1 MRLAADL
8 HLHSRFAKA
17 VSPEMTLPNLLR
29 WAQLKGIDL
38 LSTGDCL
45 HGPWLRDLETHLS
58 PGHDG
63 FLHPSPDLLTA
74 SRQDLP
80 THLQRPV
87 RFVLGTEVSC
97 GARSTTDPRGIHVLL
112 YLPDFASVHA
122 LRARLAPYA
131 DLDGP
136 LQGRPAL
143 LLSAY
148 DVLQDT
154 LAFPRAHVAPAHVFN
169 SFVSLLNTVDGHP
182 CVTDAFAD
190 LTPELLGLEA
200 ALTSTPAHCRRLS
213 QLDRHA
219 LFANS
224 DAHSLPNLAREV
236 SLFDILSENPADFT
250 YNDLFAAIN
259 RRQKTSARFAGT
271 EEYPVLFTR
280 YWLNWCSL
288 CQKPHDAPA
297 HATCPVCRK
306 ATLVLGARDRIA
318 QLADRPTP
326 KKHLPFTE
334 RLPLIP
340 LLTALARRTEP
351 NDDILRLYH
360 TLVAT
365 LGPERTIL
373 NETDPAAI
381 ARTSFPALADTIL
394 AQRQAR
400 LDFATLLHRPPDLPA
415 QPNQLPLF

>member
-45 HGPWLRDLETHLS
+45 HGPWLRELETHLS
-58 PGHDG
+58 PSADG
-63 FLHPSPDLLTA
+63 FLHPSAELLAA
-74 SRQDLP
+74 SRRDLP
-80 THLQRPV
+80 AHLHRDV

-97 GARSTTDPRGIHVLL
+97 GARSTDDPRGIHVLV
-112 YLPDFASVHA
+112 YLPDFAAVHG
-122 LRARLAPYA
+122 LRASLATFS
-131 DLDGP
+131 DLDGEK
-136 LQGRPAL
+136 QGRPAL
-143 LLSAY
+143 LLSPRE
-148 DVLQDT
+148 VLQRV
-154 LAFPRAHVAPAHVFN
+154 LAIPGAHFAPAHVFN
-169 SFVSLLNTVDGHP
+169 SFVSLLNIVDGHAR
-182 CVTDAFAD
+182 VTDAFAD

-236 SLFDILSENPADFT
+236 SLFDIPSENPTDLT
-250 YNDLFAAIN
+250 YDALFAAIH
-259 RRQKTSARFAGT
+259 RRQKTAVRFAGT

-280 YWLNWCSL
+280 YWLNWCSR

-297 HATCPVCRK
+297 LAPCPVCRK
-306 ATLVLGARDRIA
+306 TSLALGARDRIA
-318 QLADRPTP
+318 QLEDRPAP
-326 KKHLPFTE
+326 IKHLPFFE
-334 RLPLIP
+334 RLPLLP
-340 LLTALARRTEP
+340 LLTALARRAEP

-360 TLVAT
+360 ALIAS
-365 LGPERTIL
+365 LGAERSIL
-373 NETDPAAI
+373 NEAPLEAI
-381 ARTSFPALADTIL
+381 ARASFPALADAIS
-394 AQRQAR
+394 AQREGR
-400 LDFATLLHRPPDLPA
+400 LDFAALRQPA
-415 QPNQLPLF
+415 AAPSATASQLPLF